1 MQAANDCHSLRT
13 GDTTQ
18 QIEHARARI
27 EAGYRFI
34 GNNER
39 WALQQRSL
47 SSSGHYRRSGLLR
60 CGISIR
66 PMSALGHKRTKRVRP
81 NDRVCPLYPQ
91 KRTSFR
97 LFRRQL
103 FASAA
108 IEEPHS
114 PLTRGSGQILTQLRL
129 RRALANCSGRFRD
142 ANLNPYDHLCKA
154 GRA

>member
-18 QIEHARARI
+18 QIEHARARTGI
-27 EAGYRFI
+27 EAGYRFV
-34 GNNER
+34 GDNER

-81 NDRVCPLYPQ
+81 NDRVCPLYPR
-91 KRTSFR
+91 KRTSSR
-97 LFRRQL
+97 LFPPPTFRECRHRGTTLAADARFGADFDPTATSARVSQL
-103 FASAA
+103 LWSLPGRKL
-108 IEEPHS
+108 EPIRS
-114 PLTRGSGQILTQLRL
+114 PV
-129 RRALANCSGRFRD
+129 
-142 ANLNPYDHLCKA
+142 
-154 GRA
+154 